1 MDLHDLRARLAKG
14 NDEAEALIRDIQEML
29 ASGKMPGNRAW
40 TDLLNGMMKRYES
53 TIEANQE
60 IISRIDDQSMSV
72 AD

>member
-29 ASGKMPGNRAW
+29 ALGKMPGSRAW
-40 TDLLNGMMKRYES
+40 TAMCKGIVMRYQN
-53 TIEANQE
+53 TIEANE
-60 IISRIDDQSMSV
+60 EVISRIDKHLISV